1 MIWIFIQLPR
11 ICTCHCP
18 SNHNFQEFFLQMSF
32 DCKFHYN
39 DWNSIKMLKLML
51 VSSKVHS
58 GKFPFA
64 SIKILSSIIMLKRE
78 KSLPRISS
86 STEKVFSKLILA
98 DVYVNEG
105 FNVSHIYDN
114 FQFNYGS
121 PAIHTIFF
129 LLSLVNDWCA
139 LRWLLYFHTC
149 SRFY

>member
-1 MIWIFIQLPR
+1 
-11 ICTCHCP
+11 
-18 SNHNFQEFFLQMSF
+18 
-32 DCKFHYN
+32 
-39 DWNSIKMLKLML
+39 ML

-86 STEKVFSKLILA
+86 SIKKVFSKLILA

-121 PAIHTIFF
+121 PATHTIFF

-149 SRFY
+149 SRFYLIKIIMWKKKWKGKNYSFNVFFLVVIYVRQLKNIFDNLFQYHL